1 MARVKLMKPPLRD
14 RVMASEEYTNTT
26 VHLRFH
32 AGPEF
37 PTSQAG
43 WAIFRIDESSGSL
56 AVESDWGNYAY
67 RWGHG
72 GRRERTLREFLSTC
86 SEGYIATKL
95 LYGHREQVFDEET
108 TRKEMKKAAREWFRE
123 GRINIVLDEVGNA
136 FELFR
141 SLTSEIHEF
150 CRNAAGVNPG
160 TDLYYFAGDLLK
172 KAFDPL
178 YEHVH
183 TEMPAWHQVLHQ
195 EIIPAFQAYLRGEID
210 EEALQQ
216 LPVAPGREAWVLG
229 P

>member
-1 MARVKLMKPPLRD
+1 MGRVKLMKIPLRD
-14 RVMASEEYTNTT
+14 RVMTSTEYSVTT

-32 AGPEF
+32 AGPEH
-37 PTSQAG
+37 PTSSAG
-43 WAIFRIDESSGSL
+43 WAIFRIDETSGSL

-72 GRRERTLREFLSTC
+72 GRSERTLREFLSTC

-95 LYGHREQVFDEET
+95 LYGHHERNFDEET
-108 TRKEMKKAAREWFRE
+108 TRKEMKKLAREWFKE
-123 GRINIVLDEVGNA
+123 GRINLVLDERGNA

-150 CRNAAGVNPG
+150 CRNASGVNPG
-160 TDLYYFAGDLLK
+160 TDLYYLAGDLLK

-183 TEMPAWHQVLHQ
+183 TEMPSWYQVLHQ
-195 EIIPAFQAYLRGEID
+195 EIIPTFQAYLRGEINGH
-210 EEALQQ
+210 
-216 LPVAPGREAWVLG
+216 APPGSST
-229 P
+229 

>member
-1 MARVKLMKPPLRD
+1 MGRVKLMKPPLRD
-14 RVMASEEYTNTT
+14 RVMTSEEYSVTT

-43 WAIFRIDESSGSL
+43 WAIFRIDETSGSL
-56 AVESDWGNYAY
+56 AVESDWGSYAY

-72 GRRERTLREFLSTC
+72 GRREKTLREFLSTC

-95 LYGHREQVFDEET
+95 LYGHRERVFDEDT
-108 TRKEMKKAAREWFRE
+108 TRKEMKKLAREWFKGGE
-123 GRINIVLDEVGNA
+123 INIVLEQRGNA

-150 CRNAAGVNPG
+150 CRNVANVNPD
-160 TDLYYFAGDLLK
+160 TDLYYLAGDLVK

-178 YEHVH
+178 YEHVR

-195 EIIPAFQAYLRGEID
+195 EIIPAFQAYLRGEIHGHQPPPRS
-210 EEALQQ
+210 ETL
-216 LPVAPGREAWVLG
+216 APT
-229 P
+229 PPP